1 MTFEVCTLPNWAKT
15 AAGQG
20 SFEESS
26 AMKTT
31 QGQNSSRS
39 SLGTAANSGGT
50 AANSGGPSVPG
61 APDWFN
67 RARAGAY
74 QRQAYRPRPA
84 PVPPRL
90 PPPLPAAALARARP
104 NAMRDM

>member
-39 SLGTAANSGGT
+39 SLGTAAKSGGTAANSGGT

-84 PVPPRL
+84 PLPPRL
-90 PPPLPAAALARARP
+90 PPPLPAAALAR
-104 NAMRDM
+104 